1 MAGYVRILLRRLLPG
16 GLAALA
22 LAPAVAAAADTRS
35 QLTMLINDRGAV
47 EVVDRWSGLKQ
58 EAGVFNYF
66 SAAREI
72 GVVPVKVRNFGF
84 TINFTT
90 RSYLRYEDG
99 IYHFVTP
106 DFYYEDGPLDVEL
119 TLTYPPNLVFLGA
132 EPPPDYEG
140 DGVLNWSLADASH
153 QIVMARFERVGPFV
167 MPGRTGPDWQVD
179 PAVLRQLSAEEL
191 PATADEVLKEF
202 ENIISVARA
211 SQSTDPDFLRV
222 MDKLLAKFYYILS
235 INGLLLDY
243 HYGPTDAGEAPA
255 AGEQDSA
262 EEQDGGGTLSTGG
275 GAAARND
282 D

>member
-1 MAGYVRILLRRLLPG
+1 V
-16 GLAALA
+16 
-22 LAPAVAAAADTRS
+22 
-35 QLTMLINDRGAV
+35 
-47 EVVDRWSGLKQ
+47 
-58 EAGVFNYF
+58 GVFNYF

-90 RSYLRYEDG
+90 SSYLRYEDG

-119 TLTYPPNLVFLGA
+119 TLTYPPNLVFLGS
-132 EPPPDYEG
+132 EPAPDYEG
-140 DGVLNWSLADASH
+140 DGVLNWSIVDASH
-153 QIVMARFERVGPFV
+153 QIVMARFERIGPFV

-191 PATADEVLKEF
+191 PLSADEVLKEF
-202 ENIISVARA
+202 ENIIAVARA

-235 INGLLLDY
+235 SNGLLLDY
-243 HYGPTDAGEAPA
+243 RYKAAGEAEAPA
-255 AGEQDSA
+255 A
-262 EEQDGGGTLSTGG
+262 EEEAAAQPSGGTLSTGG
-275 GAAARND
+275 GAASHD
-282 D
+282 DG

>member
-1 MAGYVRILLRRLLPG
+1 MAGYLRAPLLGLLGSVPVILL
-16 GLAALA
+16 
-22 LAPAVAAAADTRS
+22 LAPAPAAAAATQS
-35 QLTMLINDRGAV
+35 QLTMLINERGAV

-90 RSYLRYEDG
+90 SSYLRYEDG

-106 DFYYEDGPLDVEL
+106 DFYYADGPLDVEL
-119 TLTYPPNLVFLGA
+119 SLTYPPNLVFLGSA
-132 EPPPDYEG
+132 PAPAYEG
-140 DGVLNWSLADASH
+140 DGVLTWSIAEASH
-153 QIVMARFERVGPFV
+153 QIVMARFERIGPFV
-167 MPGRTGPDWQVD
+167 MPGRTGPDWQVE

-191 PATADEVLKEF
+191 PLSADEVLKEF
-202 ENIISVARA
+202 ENIIAVARA

-235 INGLLLDY
+235 SNGLLLDY
-243 HYGPTDAGEAPA
+243 RYRSADEPEAPA
-255 AGEQDSA
+255 ADADEAADEQT
-262 EEQDGGGTLSTGG
+262 GGTLSTGG
-275 GAAARND
+275 GAAARD
-282 D
+282 GG

>member
-1 MAGYVRILLRRLLPG
+1 MFIMPARLRVLLLCLLG
-16 GLAALA
+16 CAAALV
-22 LAPAVAAAADTRS
+22 PAAAAAADTQS
-35 QLTMLINDRGAV
+35 QLTMLINDRGSV

-90 RSYLRYEDG
+90 SSYLRYEDG

-106 DFYYEDGPLDVEL
+106 DFYYADGPLDVEL
-119 TLTYPPNLVFLGA
+119 TLTYPPNLVFLGS
-132 EPPPDYEG
+132 EPAPAYEG
-140 DGVLNWSLADASH
+140 DGVLNWSIVDASH

-191 PATADEVLKEF
+191 PSSADEVLKEF
-202 ENIISVARA
+202 ENIIAVARA

-222 MDKLLAKFYYILS
+222 MDKLLAKFYYVLS
-235 INGLLLDY
+235 SNGLLLDY
-243 HYGPTDAGEAPA
+243 RYKAADEPEAEADENEA
-255 AGEQDSA
+255 APQPS
-262 EEQDGGGTLSTGG
+262 GGTLSTGG
-275 GAAARND
+275 GAASHD
-282 D
+282 DG